1 MKGLG
6 VWVVLVKTESVQIIL
21 SRILAGKERTKKV
34 ETREWCREEGCG
46 FGFLSPERLEYIYRY
61 TCWANP
67 VFPEDAHG
75 LWGEPI

>member
-1 MKGLG
+1 M
-6 VWVVLVKTESVQIIL
+6 LVKTESVQITL
-21 SRILAGKERTKKV
+21 SRMLAGKGRTKKV
-34 ETREWCREEGCG
+34 ETREWCRVGGCG
-46 FGFLSPERLEYIYRY
+46 FGFLSRECLEYIYRC